1 MSPRNRPV
9 IAIDGPAGV
18 GKSTLAKRLADA
30 LDFIRLDTGAMYRA
44 LALKALESDM
54 DLDVGGPLGSLA
66 QQTSITLEPMAH
78 TTRVLMDGQD
88 VTQRIRDADVT
99 QAASRVSV
107 HPAVRQWMVDRQ
119 RILGEKGGVVME
131 GRDIGTVVFPDAE
144 LKLFLEASEQA
155 RAGRRWREEA
165 GKEIEHYVT
174 QVDKNMPPEEEI
186 LRQLRERDDR
196 DRSRAASPLH
206 AAEDAVVLDT
216 TALDEDAVLAE
227 VLKVIASRWPD
238 LPVRRA
244 RGERGEPLAPAGPAG
259 PRGES

>member
-1 MSPRNRPV
+1 MAIV
-9 IAIDGPAGV
+9 IAIDGPAGA
-18 GKSTLAKRLADA
+18 GKSTVARRLAA
-30 LDFIRLDTGAMYRA
+30 RLGYTYIDTGAMYRA
-44 LALKALESDM
+44 VALWALRQSVDLSDM
-54 DLDVGGPLGSLA
+54 HRLDQLA
-66 QQTSITLEPMAH
+66 QAAAIELDSDQE
-78 TTRVLMDGQD
+78 RVLLNDED
-88 VTQRIRDADVT
+88 VTEAIRTPEVGL
-99 QAASRVSV
+99 AASQIAAV
-107 HPAVRQWMVDRQ
+107 PAVRRALVSKQRTFAERQ
-119 RILGEKGGVVME
+119 NVVME